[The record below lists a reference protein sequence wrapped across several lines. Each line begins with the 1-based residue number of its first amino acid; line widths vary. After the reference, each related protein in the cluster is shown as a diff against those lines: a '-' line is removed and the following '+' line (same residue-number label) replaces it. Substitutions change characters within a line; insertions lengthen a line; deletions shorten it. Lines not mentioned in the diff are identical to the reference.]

1 MEKYTIM
8 MSLTSEYALR
18 AVVYIAQNE
27 ECWPLAGSEIATAS
41 GVPGKYLAKILGDL
55 VRHGVLDARRGRG
68 GGFSLARG
76 ARDTALWEVLAPF
89 ERFKRTMCPFEDQ
102 GCQDVSPCVAHPRWE
117 KVLHTYHG
125 FLKETTIH
133 TIAFDRPNGT
143 TRPSHA
149 AKKTRKKTTVTR
161 RR

>member
-1 MEKYTIM
+1 M

-27 ECWPLAGSEIATAS
+27 ATWPLAGSDIASAS
-41 GVPGKYLAKILGDL
+41 GIPSKYLAKILGDL

-68 GGFSLARG
+68 GGFSLARQ
-76 ARDTALWEVLAPF
+76 AKETPLWEVLEPF
-89 ERFKRTMCPFEDQ
+89 ERFKRTMCPFEDKR
-102 GCQDVSPCVAHPRWE
+102 CPDTSPCLAHPRWE

-133 TIAFDRPNGT
+133 AIAFERGSAAS
-143 TRPSHA
+143 RGSRA
-149 AKKTRKKTTVTR
+149 AKKTRRKATSNGR
-161 RR
+161 R

>member
-1 MEKYTIM
+1 

-27 ECWPLAGSEIATAS
+27 ECWPLAGSEIASAS
-41 GVPGKYLAKILGDL
+41 GVPSKYLAKILGDL

-68 GGFSLARG
+68 GGFSLARN
-76 ARDTALWEVLAPF
+76 AKETPLWEVLAPF
-89 ERFKRTMCPFEDQ
+89 ERFKRTTCPFEDQ
-102 GCQDVSPCVAHPRWE
+102 GCPDASPCASHPRWE
-117 KVLHTYHG
+117 RVLHTYHG

-133 TIAFDRPNGT
+133 SIAFDRPSGARNG
-143 TRPSHA
+143 SHA
-149 AKKTRKKTTVTR
+149 GKRSRKKSTLTR

>member
-1 MEKYTIM
+1 

-27 ECWPLAGSEIATAS
+27 TQWPLAGNEIATAS
-41 GVPGKYLAKILGDL
+41 GIPGKYLAKILGDL

-68 GGFSLARG
+68 GGFSLARNSNE
-76 ARDTALWEVLAPF
+76 TPLWEVLEPF
-89 ERFKRTMCPFEDQ
+89 ERFKRTTCPFEDQ
-102 GCQDVSPCVAHPRWE
+102 RCPDISPCMAHPRWE
-117 KVLHTYHG
+117 KVLHAYHG

-133 TIAFDRPNGT
+133 AIAFDRT
-143 TRPSHA
+143 SAATRGSRA
-149 AKKTRKKTTVTR
+149 ARKPRKKSSVTR